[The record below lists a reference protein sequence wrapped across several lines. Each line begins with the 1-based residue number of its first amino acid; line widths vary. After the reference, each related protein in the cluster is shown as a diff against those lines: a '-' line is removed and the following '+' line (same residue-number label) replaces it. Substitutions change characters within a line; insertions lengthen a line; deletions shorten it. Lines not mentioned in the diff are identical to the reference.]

1 MASAQYSRKTIV
13 GFVVIG
19 IHVLFAIG
27 LIAGTA
33 VKYVPQLRD
42 MLEAKLVQHEEE
54 DKPKEPP
61 PPPPDFKP
69 PVVQAPIMDM
79 PQVVAPPTAIQ
90 VPKEAPKV
98 VEAPKPKAEPPPI
111 VAVRLTKNGSAKLSD
126 ACSSYYP
133 SASRRLSEEGSVVL
147 AMFVNASGKVTETKV
162 ETSSGIPRLDEA
174 AQKCVMSVGTGVFE
188 PQKVGNEAVSAW
200 FRIKWTWR
208 LAS

>member
-19 IHVLFAIG
+19 IHVVFAIG

-69 PVVQAPIMDM
+69 PVVQAPIIDM

-90 VPKEAPKV
+90 VPKEAPKP
-98 VEAPKPKAEPPPI
+98 VEAPKPKAEPPP
-111 VAVRLTKNGSAKLSD
+111 VVQVRLTKNGGQKLGD
-126 ACSSYYP
+126 LCSSYYP

-147 AMFVNASGKVTETKV
+147 NMFVAANGKVTETKV

-174 AQKCVMSVGTGVFE
+174 AQKCVQSAPSGIFE
-188 PQKVGNEAVSAW
+188 PQKVGNDTVGAW